1 MARTLGDRL
10 SGRDAERFVARAEEL
25 AVFETLFVDD
35 PPASVVHV
43 HGPGGIGK
51 SALLRQVARLGAE
64 RGWSPWHIDGRELA
78 PVPGELEAIL
88 AAAQAEERPLLLFD
102 TYERISALD
111 GALRRRLL
119 PALPE
124 RAIVVLAGRERPGV
138 EWFEDGWEHVVR
150 SLPLEPLNGPE
161 ARRLVG
167 LHGIADDATAAAVVR
182 WSDGSPLALALAA
195 ALAQRD
201 GRWDDH
207 DLEAHPEIVDTLVQ
221 RLASGQPERDRHE
234 DVTAVAAIARVTTAS
249 LLADVLPGIAP
260 NDAQT
265 WLRAQPIVE
274 PVGDGVAMHDLVRK
288 AMRAQLRT
296 RRRPR
301 EHELGRRVADHLF
314 ARAVAGEPRLMIDLA
329 ELIDDPALR
338 WGFGAEVA
346 GGLRPDELRP
356 GELDAPP
363 RHVRERAGEAW
374 WAATRALADAAPEHV
389 VVARDHD
396 DGLCGLAI
404 SCTPAGASPAALAD
418 PYFGSWIRHAREH
431 VPGGDALVWRDA
443 FDLTSSERGDLA
455 SRVLAVVNTAAILRS
470 GLANPRYFYLPINP
484 VNTASLA
491 FARQSGAEHVP
502 GLDVQ
507 VGAVLHECHVIDH
520 GPEGVLGALRAI
532 VYAELGLPH
541 PSGTG
546 AVVAPAGGAVTED
559 DVRRALRDLDRPS
572 QLARSP
578 LRAMVAGD
586 DPAVGVRALLERAL
600 ADAFGAGRD
609 EELMRQVVRS
619 AYVEHGTTADEAA
632 HRLHLSRATYYRRLR
647 HATDR
652 VCDYVVAAATVR
664 ARRHARDDG

>member
-10 SGRDAERFVARAEEL
+10 SGRDAERFVARVQEL
-25 AVFETLFVDD
+25 AVFEELFVDD

-64 RGWSPWHIDGRELA
+64 RGWSPWAIDGRELA

-138 EWFEDGWEHVVR
+138 EWSEDGWEHVVR
-150 SLPLEPLNGPE
+150 VLPLAPLTAAEG
-161 ARRLVG
+161 RTLVG
-167 LHGIADDATAAAVVR
+167 LHGVADAATADALVR
-182 WSDGSPLALALAA
+182 WSDGSPLALALAS
-195 ALAQRD
+195 ALARRE
-201 GRWDDH
+201 GRWDER
-207 DLEAHPEIVDTLVQ
+207 DLEAHPQIVDTLVQ
-221 RLASGQPERDRHE
+221 RLASAEPERHRHE

-249 LLADVLPGIAP
+249 LVADVLPGVAP
-260 NDAQT
+260 NDAQS
-265 WLRAQPIVE
+265 WLRGQAIVE

-296 RRRPR
+296 RRPTR
-301 EHELGRRVADHLF
+301 ERELRRRVADHLF
-314 ARAVAGEPRLMIDLA
+314 ARAVAGEPRLLIDLA
-329 ELIDDPALR
+329 ELIEDPALR

-346 GGLRPDELRP
+346 GGLRADELRP

-363 RHVRERAGEAW
+363 RHIRDRAGEAW
-374 WAATRALADAAPEHV
+374 WAATRALAEAAPEHV
-389 VVARDHD
+389 VAARDQED
-396 DGLCGLAI
+396 ALCGLAI
-404 SCTPAGASPAALAD
+404 SCTPAGASAAALAD
-418 PYFGSWIRHAREH
+418 PYLGDWIRHARDH
-431 VPGGDALVWRDA
+431 MPDGNAVVWRDA
-443 FDLTSSERGDLA
+443 FDLTTSERGDLA

-502 GLDVQ
+502 GLDVE
-507 VGAVLHECHVIDH
+507 VGSTIHQCHIIDH
-520 GPEGVLGALRAI
+520 GPDGVLGALRAI
-532 VYAELGLPH
+532 VYGELGLPR
-541 PSGTG
+541 PATG
-546 AVVAPAGGAVTED
+546 GGAQPPPRAVTED

-578 LRAMVAGD
+578 LRAMVAAD
-586 DPAVGVRALLERAL
+586 DPAVGVRALLEGAL

-609 EELMRQVVRS
+609 EELMRQVVLS
-619 AYVEHGTTADEAA
+619 AYVEHGTTVDEAA

-664 ARRHARDDG
+664 ARRHARDEA